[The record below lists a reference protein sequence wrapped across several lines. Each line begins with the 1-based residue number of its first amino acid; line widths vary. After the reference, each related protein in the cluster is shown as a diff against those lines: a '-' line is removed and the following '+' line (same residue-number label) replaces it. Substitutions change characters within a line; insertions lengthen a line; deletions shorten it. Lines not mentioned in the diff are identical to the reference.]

1 MRAKCIVSKRPMAQT
16 YINCKSYV
24 EVSRRQTTIAVS
36 QGLDRHNNENQR
48 DGYHQKAKRDVAS
61 ILNAS
66 FARWESSGV
75 YAINGP
81 VAQDECQV
89 AQRIKDGIRHGG
101 EERQRARSNGSID
114 LEDSQAAVGLHDK
127 HQSELHILSGDGSAR
142 ARSRRTYDE
151 RSMHGDLVLQAL
163 TLLLLFRFPDV
174 VVNRLEQAFNVLV
187 LSLVEGLQLA
197 VLGVLVDC
205 IGEADAAAA
214 FAGGVGADLVELV
227 DGLQAMA

>member
-1 MRAKCIVSKRPMAQT
+1 M
-16 YINCKSYV
+16 
-24 EVSRRQTTIAVS
+24 EFSRRQITISVS
-36 QGLDRHNNENQR
+36 QCLDRHNNENQR
-48 DGYHQKAKRDVAS
+48 DGYHQKAKRDVAG

-66 FARWESSGV
+66 FARWKASGV
-75 YAINGP
+75 YAVDGP

-89 AQRIKDGIRHGG
+89 AQRIKDGIRHRG

-114 LEDSQAAVGLHDK
+114 LEDSQAAVGLRNE
-127 HQSELHILSGDGSAR
+127 HQSELHILSGNRSAR

-174 VVNRLEQAFNVLV
+174 VVDRLKQALDILV

-214 FAGGVGADLVELV
+214 FAGGVGADLVELI
-227 DGLQAMA
+227 D